1 MRAAC
6 SVFVHFISSKLS
18 KNQFE
23 MKKAPSG
30 AQKRKIV
37 RVKESKFQDSLR
49 KTPKITDMFSAQSS
63 SSERSTSDR
72 MQTDTEEET
81 QSVVSERELASSTT
95 QSGSEYDFDYD
106 DAKDFELQ
114 ALNASTSTRFENF
127 PSQTAIESDVI
138 PFRFSTDAALWDI
151 ENELPALQKYWAQLG
166 II

>member
-1 MRAAC
+1 
-6 SVFVHFISSKLS
+6 
-18 KNQFE
+18 
-23 MKKAPSG
+23 
-30 AQKRKIV
+30 
-37 RVKESKFQDSLR
+37 
-49 KTPKITDMFSAQSS
+49 MFSAQSS

-106 DAKDFELQ
+106 DAEDFELQ
-114 ALNASTSTRFENF
+114 ALNASTSTRFDNF